1 MTAGTF
7 PHRYL
12 VKGYTHAK
20 EQGALPATVAGR
32 ALNLGLMQIDMA
44 VLARGNAEIVDQAVV
59 FVEEA
64 AATFLESVHTDDGA
78 TMGQLFSAMIGHPI
92 DALPEPIARLG
103 LRLVDQTVAALAS
116 GGGGRRHV
124 PPSVL
129 ATLCI
134 AAAHFDADRR
144 SWAEWALLYEG
155 MDEGKLDEGLVARLC
170 SVAKWRNE
178 RLVPLIDG
186 SVHSTPGWPNANGC
200 ARALWAHRSARL
212 TDDGGHLGLSS

>member
-1 MTAGTF
+1 MTAAASSAGLAASGTTDVF
-7 PHRYL
+7 EL
-12 VKGYTHAK
+12 MDTHA
-20 EQGALPATVAGR
+20 AL
-32 ALNLGLMQIDMA
+32 
-44 VLARGNAEIVDQAVV
+44 
-59 FVEEA
+59 
-64 AATFLESVHTDDGA
+64 LERTSYLDLH
-78 TMGQLFSAMIGHPI
+78 
-92 DALPEPIARLG
+92 
-103 LRLVDQTVAALAS
+103 
-116 GGGGRRHV
+116 
-124 PPSVL
+124 